1 MDVVAWD
8 ECDINELVIP
18 FFFLAKNF
26 VRFIIIPVNAKEASV
41 SSFILECFEEW
52 SLLVLDRVELIEVL
66 FCAPVIL

>member
-18 FFFLAKNF
+18 FFFLAINF
-26 VRFIIIPVNAKEASV
+26 VRFNIIPVNAKEASV

-52 SLLVLDRVELIEVL
+52 SLLVRDRVELIVVL